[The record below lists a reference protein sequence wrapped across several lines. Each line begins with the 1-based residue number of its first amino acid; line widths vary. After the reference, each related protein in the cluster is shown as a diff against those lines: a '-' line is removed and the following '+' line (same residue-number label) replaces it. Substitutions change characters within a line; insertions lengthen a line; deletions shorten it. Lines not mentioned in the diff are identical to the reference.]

1 MRSLII
7 AIAAII
13 IATLVLLVIEANQV
27 SAEIVNNSLE
37 EKIITKGTLIAEW
50 TVGKD
55 YNQVYLYKGKFY
67 GCMFMRPQHN
77 LRIPIV

>member
-27 SAEIVNNSLE
+27 SAEIVLN
-37 EKIITKGTLIAEW
+37 K
-50 TVGKD
+50 
-55 YNQVYLYKGKFY
+55 
-67 GCMFMRPQHN
+67 N
-77 LRIPIV
+77 LKKMILN

>member
-27 SAEIVNNSLE
+27 SAEIFLN
-37 EKIITKGTLIAEW
+37 K
-50 TVGKD
+50 
-55 YNQVYLYKGKFY
+55 
-67 GCMFMRPQHN
+67 N
-77 LRIPIV
+77 LKKMVLN